1 MREEPPGGGAGKGG
15 KRGGSRAARIPVRPF
30 CCAVQPVVRLRGLER
45 RWAAEV
51 GAAVRGCCVGAR

>member
-15 KRGGSRAARIPVRPF
+15 KRGGSRAARIPVRQF
-30 CCAVQPVVRLRGLER
+30 CCAVRPVVRLRGLER

-51 GAAVRGCCVGAR
+51 GAAVRG